1 MAVERESFLSVLE
14 DSYTAYYNINKEDLP
29 QDLPIV
35 FKADYFRR
43 GEKYWL
49 SKSIP
54 IWGNET
60 NEFAYVFS
68 SEVITVSQIEKAI
81 QYALDDGLPRVK
93 PHKEHQY
100 TNIKTVFIAN
110 QFEDGALDLI
120 KKKKF
125 SKSYHWS
132 LWGYTNL
139 ICCGV
144 NTETEQV
151 AVNKVGH
158 DMQAYF
164 KKLFAAQHKKK
175 D

>member
-1 MAVERESFLSVLE
+1 MKKQLRQEILLDIIKKNQVGTQEELVSLLVSAGV
-14 DSYTAYYNINKEDLP
+14 DATQA
-29 QDLPIV
+29 
-35 FKADYFRR
+35 
-43 GEKYWL
+43 
-49 SKSIP
+49 
-54 IWGNET
+54 
-60 NEFAYVFS
+60 
-68 SEVITVSQIEKAI
+68 TVSR
-81 QYALDDGLPRVK
+81 DVK
-93 PHKEHQY
+93 E
-100 TNIKTVFIAN
+100 
-110 QFEDGALDLI
+110 LDLI